1 MSPKRVQILDPIL
14 ANQIAAGEVVERP
27 ASAAKELIENAID
40 ADATEITVEVKEG
53 GRTLLRVS
61 DNGHGMSQSDA
72 LLALERHATSKISV
86 VDDLNRIHTLGFR
99 GEALP
104 SISSVSR
111 FSLTTRPQ
119 GQLMA
124 TQLELEGGAQLKV
137 SEVPSRVGTEVRVEE
152 LFFNVPA
159 RRKFLKSSATE
170 SQLITEAFQRVALCY
185 PHVACRLIKD
195 GHVSFDYPR
204 HSSLLERVEA
214 MFGAQTSAQLHPV
227 SSHGQLTIEGLISFP
242 NHTYSAHRH
251 GYTFINERFVKD
263 KLFLGAIQRAYGL
276 RLPKGRFPFYV
287 LKVQVNPSMV
297 DVNVHPAKTE
307 VRFVDEEVVLDLLT
321 RAIRGAVQRFPEAQ
335 DEAQAWSIVP
345 GGLSF
350 DHGGAPERAGAE
362 GAEGEVERGL
372 EGAEEELRPEPEA
385 SSGPDAE
392 RSISRHRALIR
403 ARMSGRVFEGER
415 SEGEAPLMTSDPRHH
430 QDLDQPSSGPL
441 RLKGSSGRHEVTRVS
456 QAELTG
462 APEATG
468 GLQGSGVTAGD
479 AVAFEGQWS
488 TARPALVEP
497 EPSKQPPQLGQSS
510 QSHALDRAR
519 EALTRDVSLDGQG
532 ASALSSPALPPLL
545 ALAQPGAL
553 SALRSVGRAEAWW
566 LQEAS
571 DGLLCTH
578 LPSLY
583 AQMLLS
589 GGATSPTR
597 SALHLTLSPKQAD
610 ELERRALDLLGV
622 SLERFGGQSYRL
634 TALPSGFEEDWGARA
649 LSLIEPLLGCPVGE
663 ERVTW
668 AQLISQQSL
677 NASAR
682 ARALAWLAGQEGRAL
697 VERGEAPSCFVKLS
711 WTTLLKQREGLPLF

>member
-1 MSPKRVQILDPIL
+1 MSTRRVQILDPIL

-40 ADATEITVEVKEG
+40 AGATEITVEVKEG
-53 GRTLLRVS
+53 GRALLRVA
-61 DNGHGMSQSDA
+61 DNGHGMSQADA

-111 FSLTTRPQ
+111 FSLTTRAQ

-124 TQLELEGGAQLKV
+124 TELQLEGGAQLKV
-137 SEVPSRVGTEVRVEE
+137 AEVPGRVGTEVRVED

-170 SQLITEAFQRVALCY
+170 TQLISEAFQRVALCY
-185 PHVACRLIKD
+185 HQVACRLIKD

-204 HSSLLERVEA
+204 HSSLLERAEA
-214 MFGAQTSAQLHPV
+214 MFGAQTAAQLHPV

-242 NHTYSAHRH
+242 SHTYSAHRH
-251 GYTFINERFVKD
+251 GYTFINQRFVKD

-321 RAIRGAVQRFPEAQ
+321 KAIRGAVQRFPETQ
-335 DEAQAWSIVP
+335 DEEHAWSIVP

-350 DHGGAPERAGAE
+350 ERQAVAGE
-362 GAEGEVERGL
+362 GDEDIEDQGCEKE
-372 EGAEEELRPEPEA
+372 
-385 SSGPDAE
+385 SGREDSAGS
-392 RSISRHRALIR
+392 RDSIERHRALIR
-403 ARMSGRVFEGER
+403 DRMGGRVFHGERAPVSAERGEGER
-415 SEGEAPLMTSDPRHH
+415 EDPRHH
-430 QDLDQPSSGPL
+430 RDPSHPPRPEPSLL
-441 RLKGSSGRHEVTRVS
+441 RAPSGRHEVMRVS
-456 QAELTG
+456 QAELTSERVTRDEPLYEEAPNERSELNNQGPPAPQG
-462 APEATG
+462 APSPHPLQPSTPALTPGHEPLKSEAPHLLEGG
-468 GLQGSGVTAGD
+468 GLT
-479 AVAFEGQWS
+479 
-488 TARPALVEP
+488 R
-497 EPSKQPPQLGQSS
+497 
-510 QSHALDRAR
+510 RAH
-519 EALTRDVSLDGQG
+519 
-532 ASALSSPALPPLL
+532 PLPPLV

-553 SALRSVGRAEAWW
+553 RALRSVGRADAWW
-566 LQEAS
+566 IQEAS

-583 AQMLLS
+583 AQMILTGPQLS
-589 GGATSPTR
+589 PVR
-597 SALHLTLSPKQAD
+597 SALHLTLSARQAE
-610 ELERRALDLLGV
+610 ELGRRDLASLGV
-622 SLERFGGQSYRL
+622 TVERFGGQSYRL
-634 TALPSGFEEDWGARA
+634 TQLPSGFEEDWGERT
-649 LSLIEPLLGCPVGE
+649 LSLIEPLCSCAVGE

-677 NASAR
+677 SASAR
-682 ARALAWLAGQEGRAL
+682 ARALAWLNSEEGRAL
-697 VERGEAPSCFVKLS
+697 VERGEAPSCFVS
-711 WTTLLKQREGLPLF
+711 IPWSSLLKQRGGLSLF

>member
-1 MSPKRVQILDPIL
+1 MSTRRVQILDPIL

-40 ADATEITVEVKEG
+40 AGATEITVEVKEG
-53 GRTLLRVS
+53 GRTLLRVA
-61 DNGHGMSQSDA
+61 DNGHGMSQADA

-111 FSLTTRPQ
+111 FCLTTRPQ

-124 TQLELEGGAQLKV
+124 TQLLLEGGAQLKV
-137 SEVPSRVGTEVRVEE
+137 AEVPGRVGTEVRVED

-170 SQLITEAFQRVALCY
+170 TQLISEAFQRVALCY
-185 PHVACRLIKD
+185 HQVACRLIKD

-204 HSSLLERVEA
+204 HSSLLERAEA
-214 MFGAQTSAQLHPV
+214 MFGAQTASQLHPV

-242 NHTYSAHRH
+242 SHTYSAHRH

-276 RLPKGRFPFYV
+276 RLPKGRFPFYI

-321 RAIRGAVQRFPEAQ
+321 KAIRGAVQRFPETQ
-335 DEAQAWSIVP
+335 DEEHAWSIVP

-350 DHGGAPERAGAE
+350 ERHEA
-362 GAEGEVERGL
+362 VERDADVDHE
-372 EGAEEELRPEPEA
+372 EGSAESR
-385 SSGPDAE
+385 D
-392 RSISRHRALIR
+392 SIERHRALIR
-403 ARMSGRVFEGER
+403 DRIGGRVFGGER
-415 SEGEAPLMTSDPRHH
+415 APVGEERAEAREDPRHH
-430 QDLDQPSSGPL
+430 QDPSQPPRAEPSRVRSP
-441 RLKGSSGRHEVTRVS
+441 SGRHEVMRVS
-456 QAELTG
+456 QAELTNERATREEPDEAGHDPLYAGTAQGSPAPQG
-462 APEATG
+462 APVSMSLHPEVPAPTQERESLKSLAPHLLEGG
-468 GLQGSGVTAGD
+468 GLTRK
-479 AVAFEGQWS
+479 
-488 TARPALVEP
+488 T
-497 EPSKQPPQLGQSS
+497 PS
-510 QSHALDRAR
+510 
-519 EALTRDVSLDGQG
+519 
-532 ASALSSPALPPLL
+532 LPPLV

-553 SALRSVGRAEAWW
+553 GALRSVGRADAWW
-566 LQEAS
+566 IQEAS

-583 AQMLLS
+583 AQMLL
-589 GGATSPTR
+589 TR
-597 SALHLTLSPKQAD
+597 PHLSAVRAALHLTLSPRQAE
-610 ELERRALDLLGV
+610 ELERRDFGSLGV
-622 SLERFGGQSYRL
+622 SVERFGGQSYRL
-634 TALPSGFEEDWGARA
+634 TQLPSGFEEDWGERA
-649 LSLIEPLLGCPVGE
+649 LSLIEPLCSCVVGE

-668 AQLISQQSL
+668 AQLISQQTLS
-677 NASAR
+677 ASAR
-682 ARALAWLAGQEGRAL
+682 ARALAWLSSEEGRAL
-697 VERGEAPSCFVKLS
+697 VERGEAPSCFVS
-711 WTTLLKQREGLPLF
+711 IPWTSLLKQRGGLSLF